1 MINPMVQQTYQ
12 EWLDLLKR
20 TKNED
25 LLKDPYNIWI
35 EAFHVGTIL
44 AQNPKGLAPYILD
57 KPDQGLKPTRLQ
69 LVRKDEE

>member
-1 MINPMVQQTYQ
+1 MVQQTYQ

-20 TKNED
+20 TNNED
-25 LLKDPYNIWI
+25 LLKDPYNVWI

-44 AQNPKGLAPYILD
+44 AHNPMGLVPYNLD
-57 KPDQGLKPTRLQ
+57 KPTQELKPMHLQ